1 MAPLL
6 LLRTLGALLT
16 VLGLLAGGLWA
27 VRRWGLVLPSR
38 RPDRRL
44 ALVEKLALDPRR
56 SLALV
61 RRDGREHL
69 ILLAP
74 EGAILLERGIA
85 AAPAFADIVAD
96 DAA

>member
-1 MAPLL
+1 MDPLL
-6 LLRTLGALLT
+6 LLRTFGALLT

-27 VRRWGLVLPSR
+27 VRRWGLVLPAR

-44 ALVEKLALDPRR
+44 ALVERLALDPRR

-74 EGAILLERGIA
+74 EGTVIVERGIA
-85 AAPAFADIVAD
+85 AAPGFAGMVTDNAD
-96 DAA
+96 